1 MASVAAIPPRRA
13 RILMLHGWTQNAA
26 LFTEKAAAFRRK
38 LRDVADL
45 FFAEAPHAVAPG
57 VASGRENARA
67 WWSIIEGATAPQE
80 DAAAGESTPGE
91 ADVGTSPPPIE
102 AGGIDITPV
111 FRRRFV
117 GWDESRALLAQL
129 WEAHGPFDGVAGF
142 SQGAVAV
149 HQLVYEA
156 QGWADGSITPPP
168 ACAPIADA
176 PPRFAILVCGFPSAL
191 AVQDASPGARDM
203 RPAAPL
209 LRLPSLHFV
218 AQGDHTVPPPLQ
230 TELAAAFA
238 DPVVLS
244 TEKGHAM
251 PQRAPELAAVAQFV
265 RERMQVP

>member
-1 MASVAAIPPRRA
+1 
-13 RILMLHGWTQNAA
+13 MLHGWTQNAA

-45 FFAEAPHAVAPG
+45 FFAEAPHTVAPG
-57 VASGRENARA
+57 IASGRENARA
-67 WWSIIEGATAPQE
+67 WWSIEGDAAPQE
-80 DAAAGESTPGE
+80 DSAAGESAAAE
-91 ADVGTSPPPIE
+91 SDVGTSPPPSE
-102 AGGIDITPV
+102 AGGIDSTPV

-117 GWDESRALLAQL
+117 GWDESRALIAAL
-129 WEAHGPFDGVAGF
+129 WEHHGPFDGVAGF

-156 QGWADGSITPPP
+156 QGWADGTIAPPP
-168 ACAPIADA
+168 ACASIADA

-191 AVQDASPGARDM
+191 AVRDATGGDRDIS
-203 RPAAPL
+203 PAALP

-230 TELAAAFA
+230 TELAAAFV
-238 DPVVLS
+238 DPVVLT

-265 RERMQVP
+265 RERMRTS